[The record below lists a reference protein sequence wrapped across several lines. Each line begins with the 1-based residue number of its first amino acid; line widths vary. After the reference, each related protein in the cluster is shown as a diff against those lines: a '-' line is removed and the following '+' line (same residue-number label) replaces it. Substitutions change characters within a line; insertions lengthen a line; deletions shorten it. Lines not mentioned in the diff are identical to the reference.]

1 MVASTPRSDRGVPRK
16 SGARTRY
23 LWRFPEMAPALL
35 VRGYSNAGEKT
46 PPLKR
51 WATTA
56 RRSLREACGG
66 SRSDRDGD
74 FSMFTA
80 ADATVTKHFM
90 SRRFARVLTAT
101 FCAVVVFI
109 SGCVVGPNYKRPIVN
124 APTTYRGLTDA
135 EAANPVPASLGDQKW
150 WDVFQDQQLQ
160 QLVRTALQQNYDVRI
175 AAARVLEAQA
185 QLGIT
190 RANQFPSVNGSGT
203 GSSLRNPASGPI
215 PSYEYNY
222 GRIGASAT
230 WQPDFWGAYRRA
242 TEAARAQLLA
252 SEWARQ
258 EVNAT
263 LVANVAS
270 AYFQLRELDLELEI
284 TKSALASRKESLQ
297 LTQTLEEHGINSIL
311 DVRQAEQLVYTAATQ
326 IADQERRIEQQENLI
341 SILMG
346 NNPGAVPRGI
356 DLTEQPHAPEVPAGL
371 PSSLLE
377 RRPDIRQA
385 EQQMIAANAQIGVAR
400 AAYFPQISLTAAPGF
415 QSNSLTN
422 LFSWPSGLW
431 TFSGSI
437 TQPIFTAG
445 KLRSGV
451 RLAEAQQQETL
462 LVYQQT
468 IQGAFRG
475 VSDAL
480 VAYRKDQEF
489 RAQQE
494 LLARSAQDAAQLSG
508 QRYKSGT
515 TSYLE
520 VLTNET
526 NYFSA
531 ELGLAQA
538 RLNELLALVQVYQA
552 LGGGWQQ

>member
-1 MVASTPRSDRGVPRK
+1 MSCL
-16 SGARTRY
+16 SGR
-23 LWRFPEMAPALL
+23 
-35 VRGYSNAGEKT
+35 
-46 PPLKR
+46 
-51 WATTA
+51 
-56 RRSLREACGG
+56 
-66 SRSDRDGD
+66 
-74 FSMFTA
+74 
-80 ADATVTKHFM
+80 KHFAI
-90 SRRFARVLTAT
+90 FLALF
-101 FCAVVVFI
+101 FCAVVL
-109 SGCVVGPNYKRPIVN
+109 SLAGCAVGPNYKKPMIN
-124 APTTYRGLTDA
+124 IPSAYRGLTNE
-135 EAANPVPASLGDQKW
+135 EAAKAAPASLGDQKW
-150 WDVFQDQQLQ
+150 WEVFQDQQLQ
-160 QLVRTALQQNYDVRI
+160 QLIRTALQQNYDARI
-175 AAARVLEAQA
+175 AATRVLEAQA
-185 QLGIT
+185 QVGIT
-190 RANQFPSVNGSGT
+190 RADQFPSVTATGSGT
-203 GSSLRNPASGPI
+203 NQRNPAQGPI
-215 PSYEYNY
+215 PSFELTS
-222 GRIGASAT
+222 GRVTASAV
-230 WQPDFWGAYRRA
+230 WQLDFWGRYRRA
-242 TEAARAQLLA
+242 TEAARADLLA

-263 LVANVAS
+263 LVANVAA
-270 AYFQLRELDLELEI
+270 AYFQLRELDLELDI

-311 DVRQAEQLVYTAATQ
+311 DVRQAEQLVYTAAAE
-326 IADQERRIEQQENLI
+326 IADQERRIEQQENLL
-341 SILMG
+341 SILLG
-346 NNPGAVPRGI
+346 NNPADVPRGI
-356 DLTEQPHAPEVPAGL
+356 ELTGQPHAPEIPAGL

-385 EQQMIAANAQIGVAR
+385 EQRMVAANAQIGVAR
-400 AAYFPQISLTAAPGF
+400 AAYFPQISLTATPGF
-415 QSNSLTN
+415 QSSALASLFN
-422 LFSWPSGLW
+422 GSSGLW

-437 TQPIFTAG
+437 TQPVFTAG
-445 KLRSGV
+445 KIRSGV

-480 VAYRKDQEF
+480 VAYRRDQEF

-538 RLNELLALVQVYQA
+538 RLNELLALVQIYQA